1 MDILFISLV
10 QIDSLEDR
18 GIYHDLLRVFRK
30 EGHQVTVVCPV
41 ERRTKLPTRLISEE
55 GFTLLQVKTLNIQK
69 TNLFEKGI
77 ATISL
82 NFFFKRAIKRHL
94 YNKRFEL
101 ILYTTPPITLTSL
114 IYHLKAKN
122 KAKTY
127 LLLKDIFPQNAVDMG
142 MIKGGGLLHT
152 YFKWQEKK
160 LYRLSDM
167 IGCMSPANVAY
178 LKDHHPEIALS
189 KLEVNPNSVELNHSE
204 EKKMY
209 RKSILSLFDIPENK
223 VLFLYGGNLGKPQGI
238 QFLLK
243 IISAASIT
251 SPDAFFVIV
260 GDGTEFEYL
269 DVWFKHNKPTNASL
283 IRYIPR
289 EEYNQLA
296 SNCHISLV
304 LLHPDFTIPN
314 FPSRVLTYLEYK
326 LPVFCLTDSVS
337 DIGPIAEENNFG
349 KWCLNGDLSRALKLV
364 DYFAKNRQSGIEMGK
379 NGYNYLTSHYDVKLS
394 YMKIISL
401 FE

>member
-1 MDILFISLV
+1 MNILFISLV

-30 EGHQVTVVCPV
+30 EGHRVTVVCPV
-41 ERRTKLPTRLISEE
+41 ERRTNLPTRLMSKE
-55 GFTLLQVKTLNIQK
+55 GFTLLQVKTLNVQR

-82 NFFFKRAIKRHL
+82 NFFFKRAINRHL

-114 IYHLKAKN
+114 IYHLKRKN

-127 LLLKDIFPQNAVDMG
+127 LMLKDIFPQNAVDMG

-167 IGCMSPANVAY
+167 IGCMSPANLAY
-178 LKDHHPEIALS
+178 IKDHHPEISRS
-189 KLEVNPNSVELNHSE
+189 KLEVSPNSVELKYSK
-204 EKKMY
+204 EKKVC

-243 IISAASIT
+243 IISGASIN
-251 SPDAFFVIV
+251 SPDAFFIIV

-269 DVWFKHNKPTNASL
+269 NVWFKHNKPTNASL

-296 SNCHISLV
+296 SNCDIGLV

-314 FPSRVLTYLEYK
+314 FPSRLLTYLEYK

-349 KWCLNGDLSRALKLV
+349 KWCLNGDLSRALELV
-364 DYFAKNRQSGIEMGK
+364 DYFAKNRQSRIEMGK
-379 NGYNYLTSHYDVKLS
+379 NGYNYLTRHYDVNLS
-394 YMKIISL
+394 YKKIISL
-401 FE
+401 FG